1 MLENENPVNKT
12 QAIRGVLAENPD
24 ASPKRVAEVL
34 AAQGIQVTPAFVA
47 TMKAMRKSPPQ
58 PVPEP
63 NMPPRH
69 ISFGEGKLFYKLYAA
84 LCSYANGHLNVVQ
97 GDFSD
102 PEQFTSLPPEIR
114 LEVRD
119 ALYAQPELI
128 DQFVQENPAQLSTEE
143 LAIVAGWKHAVIGD
157 FYVFRYLKKYAVFL
171 KAETPVKAYGVLAL
185 ASPFEEVVG
194 PHLPI
199 MVKGVLLPINGR
211 IIYDGLLSSYRI
223 SYGPGIR
230 RRLNE
235 DYKQAKETFGI
246 ITSLPEGQ
254 TQPPTAKKK
263 APKKKFAGSGG
274 PGDVKAI
281 FEVIVEMTDAFCEA
295 YLNGEYADLCRKL
308 AAVLARK
315 RPSPLT
321 RGKWETWAC
330 GIVRTVGWVNFLD
343 DPTQTPHMK
352 LTFIDKA
359 FGVAESTGQG
369 KSKTI
374 RNLLKIRQFD
384 PKWTLPSRLDDNP
397 RVWMVSVNGFIM
409 DLRFAPRELQVE
421 AFEKGLIPYIPADRG
436 SDSDDKE

>member
-1 MLENENPVNKT
+1 VPKNDTSVNKA
-12 QAIRGVLAENPD
+12 QAIRDFLADHPD
-24 ASPKRVAEVL
+24 ASPRNAAEALV
-34 AAQGIQVTPAFVA
+34 AQGIQVTPAFVA
-47 TMKAMRKSPPQ
+47 TVKAMRESPPQ
-58 PVPEP
+58 PVPESD
-63 NMPPRH
+63 MPPRQ

-84 LCSYANGHLNVVQ
+84 LCSYANGKLNVVA
-97 GDFSD
+97 GEFSD

-114 LEVRD
+114 LKVRD
-119 ALYAQPELI
+119 ALHAHPELI
-128 DQFVQENPAQLSTEE
+128 DQFVQEDPSPLTAEE
-143 LAIVAGWKHAVIGD
+143 LAIVASWKHAVAGK
-157 FYVFRYLKKYAVFL
+157 FYVFRYLKRYAVFL
-171 KAETPVKAYGVLAL
+171 SENKPPRAYGVLAL

-194 PHLPI
+194 THLP
-199 MVKGVLLPINGR
+199 VLTKAVLLPINGR

-230 RRLNE
+230 WKLNE
-235 DYKQAKETFGI
+235 DYKQAKKTIGI

-254 TQPPTAKKK
+254 TLPPIAKKK
-263 APKKKFAGSGG
+263 APKKKPAGGG
-274 PGDVKAI
+274 TGDVKAI

-343 DPTQTPHMK
+343 DPTQTPHMT

-384 PKWTLPSRLDDNP
+384 PKWTLPSKMDDNP
-397 RVWMVSVNGFIM
+397 MIWMVEVNGFLM
-409 DLRFAPRELQVE
+409 DLRQASRELQEV
-421 AFEKGLIPYIPADRG
+421 AYEKGIIPYIPADRG
-436 SDSDDKE
+436 GDPDDKE